1 MKKIILML
9 MLFSTNVFAAVADRS
24 NLACLDAGAT
34 AVAASAKV
42 NSNQTVSFVEGA
54 SFGDSIN
61 SIYILSY
68 QVSGHDGYYLV
79 KLTADG
85 CVASKVLRINN

>member
-1 MKKIILML
+1 MTSVRKL
-9 MLFSTNVFAAVADRS
+9 T
-24 NLACLDAGAT
+24 
-34 AVAASAKV
+34 
-42 NSNQTVSFVEGA
+42 
-54 SFGDSIN
+54 SFGDGIN